1 MPRTRCGCSA
11 PVPSWT
17 ICTST
22 SNASAGEP
30 IHEEDCTRCI
40 CRRGCI
46 RTGEADDDVQ
56 LRFRY
61 RRRAAEGV
69 RLRGHRQGEARQ
81 VGRAG
86 GGRCA
91 ERQERPGADRRRY
104 DRYRFPIAYTGP
116 ELKDLRLSVKCKPIA
131 GKGDQGCGIIWRL
144 REKDNYYVT
153 RANALEDNVHL
164 YHVVDG
170 RRARFAGWNGKVAS
184 GVWHEL
190 SVDMVGNH
198 IQVFF
203 DGSKVIDDHDDT
215 IKEAGKVG
223 VWTKADSIVQFDDL
237 VATPK

>member
-1 MPRTRCGCSA
+1 MALIAMTAAATTFDFESDTAGRPPKGFEFALTGKGKPGKWIVQAVKDA
-11 PVPSWT
+11 PSGQNVPAQT
-17 ICTST
+17 D
-22 SNASAGEP
+22 G
-30 IHEEDCTRCI
+30 
-40 CRRGCI
+40 
-46 RTGEADDDVQ
+46 DDTD
-56 LRFRY
+56 
-61 RRRAAEGV
+61 
-69 RLRGHRQGEARQ
+69 
-81 VGRAG
+81 
-86 GGRCA
+86 
-91 ERQERPGADRRRY
+91 
-104 DRYRFPIAYTGP
+104 YRFPIAYTGP
-116 ELKDLRLSVKCKPIA
+116 ELKDLRLSVKCKPVA

-144 REKDNYYVT
+144 RDKDNYYVT